1 MENLRGIFF
10 MTVAMASFALED
22 LIIKILS
29 KDMPVSQILISVGIV
44 SVCLLIIIGKIQKIP
59 ILRSK
64 DIQNPL
70 IFFRTISDMLGAIF
84 IVYAISLISLSTVSS
99 FLQAIPL
106 LVTAGSAIFFKE
118 KVGWRRW
125 SAIIVGF
132 CGVILILK
140 PGMNSF
146 QSYSIL
152 AFIGIFFLGLRDLI
166 TRNVKSDISS
176 LSISIYAFLATT
188 IGGVLLIPISNSFVV
203 LSSLQL
209 YLILLSAVI
218 ASFSYFMLVLAT
230 RKGDISVISPFRY
243 TRLLFALILA
253 VFILGERP
261 DIYTLVGA
269 TIIILSGCYTFW
281 REYLIKKNKIYK

>member
-1 MENLRGIFF
+1 

-29 KDMPVSQILISVGIV
+29 KFMPVSQILIYVGIV
-44 SVCLLIIIGKIQKIP
+44 SVCLLIIMGKIQKIP
-59 ILRSK
+59 IIRSQ
-64 DIQNPL
+64 DIKNPL
-70 IFFRTISDMLGAIF
+70 ILFRTISDMLGAIF

-106 LVTAGSAIFFKE
+106 LVTAGSAIFLKE

-125 SAIIVGF
+125 SAVVVGF

-140 PGMNSF
+140 PGMNGF
-146 QSYSIL
+146 QSSSIF

-166 TRNVKSDISS
+166 TRNIKDDIPS
-176 LSISIYAFLATT
+176 LTISIYAFLATT
-188 IGGVLLIPISNSFVV
+188 IGGVLLIPISNTFIVISTVQ
-203 LSSLQL
+203 S
-209 YLILLSAVI
+209 YLILLSAVV

-230 RKGDISVISPFRY
+230 RKGDVSVISPFRY

-261 DIYTLVGA
+261 DFYTLV
-269 TIIILSGCYTFW
+269 
-281 REYLIKKNKIYK
+281 

>member
-44 SVCLLIIIGKIQKIP
+44 SVCLLIIIGRIQKIP
-59 ILRSK
+59 IIRSK

-106 LVTAGSAIFFKE
+106 IVTAGSAIFFKE

-125 SAIIVGF
+125 SAVIVGF
-132 CGVILILK
+132 CGVIFILK
-140 PGMNSF
+140 PGMTSF
-146 QSYSIL
+146 QSSSIL
-152 AFIGIFFLGLRDLI
+152 AFIGIIFLGLRDLV
-166 TRNVKSDISS
+166 TRNIKDEISS
-176 LSISIYAFLATT
+176 LTISIYAFLATT
-188 IGGVLLIPISNSFVV
+188 IGGVLLIPISSTFVA
-203 LSSLQL
+203 LSTLQL

-230 RKGDISVISPFRY
+230 RKGDVSVISPFRY

>member
-59 ILRSK
+59 IIRSK

-106 LVTAGSAIFFKE
+106 LVTAGSAIFF
-118 KVGWRRW
+118 
-125 SAIIVGF
+125 
-132 CGVILILK
+132 
-140 PGMNSF
+140 
-146 QSYSIL
+146 
-152 AFIGIFFLGLRDLI
+152 
-166 TRNVKSDISS
+166 
-176 LSISIYAFLATT
+176 
-188 IGGVLLIPISNSFVV
+188 
-203 LSSLQL
+203 
-209 YLILLSAVI
+209 
-218 ASFSYFMLVLAT
+218 
-230 RKGDISVISPFRY
+230 
-243 TRLLFALILA
+243 
-253 VFILGERP
+253 
-261 DIYTLVGA
+261 
-269 TIIILSGCYTFW
+269 
-281 REYLIKKNKIYK
+281 

>member
-59 ILRSK
+59 IIRSK

-118 KVGWRRW
+118 RVGWRRW
-125 SAIIVGF
+125 
-132 CGVILILK
+132 
-140 PGMNSF
+140 
-146 QSYSIL
+146 
-152 AFIGIFFLGLRDLI
+152 
-166 TRNVKSDISS
+166 
-176 LSISIYAFLATT
+176 
-188 IGGVLLIPISNSFVV
+188 
-203 LSSLQL
+203 
-209 YLILLSAVI
+209 
-218 ASFSYFMLVLAT
+218 
-230 RKGDISVISPFRY
+230 
-243 TRLLFALILA
+243 
-253 VFILGERP
+253 
-261 DIYTLVGA
+261 
-269 TIIILSGCYTFW
+269 
-281 REYLIKKNKIYK
+281 

>member
-1 MENLRGIFF
+1 
-10 MTVAMASFALED
+10 
-22 LIIKILS
+22 
-29 KDMPVSQILISVGIV
+29 
-44 SVCLLIIIGKIQKIP
+44 
-59 ILRSK
+59 
-64 DIQNPL
+64 
-70 IFFRTISDMLGAIF
+70 
-84 IVYAISLISLSTVSS
+84 
-99 FLQAIPL
+99 
-106 LVTAGSAIFFKE
+106 
-118 KVGWRRW
+118 
-125 SAIIVGF
+125 
-132 CGVILILK
+132 
-140 PGMNSF
+140 MNSF

-203 LSSLQL
+203 LSSLHL
-209 YLILLSAVI
+209 YLILLSAFI

-230 RKGDISVISPFRY
+230 RKGDVSVISPFRY